1 MRESNDALDSSSG
14 PTTSWSRNWAP
25 CRPWSP
31 ARPAHE
37 PVARGSLRPGLARG
51 GAMGSWTPSTR
62 SRRAPLGH
70 VHPRRRGQA
79 RRLVR
84 GLGLRRA
91 GACAATARRGAE
103 SPSELQDKA
112 DRCRAR
118 NREHARQTRRRKKEF
133 VENLQV
139 SVQTLTRENEMMA
152 ARPATWTSATTKR
165 AQRVDTV
172 ARILTLRVS
181 ETDQGADDPAFWG
194 ELVEPDFELRLPH
207 TPYAARQPQGRVPAR
222 AVGEV
227 DRVVCLEFMFDTVG
241 LWQQLTRA
249 ARSPTAEPYVAI
261 PNTLDDAV
269 RDSEDARVVTT
280 AKRPFVIEHV
290 NDAWTKLCGFTAEE
304 AVGKTLAILQG
315 PDTEKGEVAD
325 LVRGCE
331 DGHATS
337 ALLTN
342 YTKEGDKFQNF
353 LRVFPLTE
361 DDGTKVSHMLG
372 VLQNV
377 NA

>member
-1 MRESNDALDSSSG
+1 MRESNDALDSLFGPYDFLESQLGAPPPLEPPRDQRMSQSPEDRSGQGSS
-14 PTTSWSRNWAP
+14 
-25 CRPWSP
+25 
-31 ARPAHE
+31 
-37 PVARGSLRPGLARG
+37 RG
-51 GAMGSWTPSTR
+51 GGRAMGSLDVLDTFPDAPR
-62 SRRAPLGH
+62 SGTFIPVGAGKPDVSSEGSGSGVPAPK
-70 VHPRRRGQA
+70 RG
-79 RRLVR
+79 RN
-84 GLGLRRA
+84 GP
-91 GACAATARRGAE
+91 AAAAE
-103 SPSELQDKA
+103 SSSELQDKA

-133 VENLQV
+133 VENL
-139 SVQTLTRENEMMA
+139 
-152 ARPATWTSATTKR
+152 
-165 AQRVDTV
+165 QRVDTV

-207 TPYAARQPQGRVPAR
+207 TPYRSFAPYEATASGRTVSGIEAAIA
-222 AVGEV
+222 
-227 DRVVCLEFMFDTVG
+227 D
-241 LWQQLTRA
+241 
-249 ARSPTAEPYVAI
+249 
-261 PNTLDDAV
+261 
-269 RDSEDARVVTT
+269 
-280 AKRPFVIEHV
+280 
-290 NDAWTKLCGFTAEE
+290 LCGFTAEE